1 MQLTKGAVEDH
12 RAEAEEASRRV
23 RELEEQIQSDDRAER
38 AEAALQNVQDRAT
51 ELELQLSKLK
61 QVYLLL
67 CSHTTHHL
75 MEALR
80 RIQPS
85 KPSGIRLKESLLLSQ
100 NQSLLG
106 KRGMPLS
113 RTSTLS

>member
-38 AEAALQNVQDRAT
+38 AEAALQNVQNRAT

-61 QVYLLL
+61 QVYLVLNSL
-67 CSHTTHHL
+67 TMHHL

-80 RIQPS
+80 RIQRS
-85 KPSGIRLKESLLLSQ
+85 KPSEIRSKESSLLPQ

-113 RTSTLS
+113 RTSILN

>member
-38 AEAALQNVQDRAT
+38 AEAALQNVQERAT

-67 CSHTTHHL
+67 CCQTAHHL

-80 RIQPS
+80 HIQRS
-85 KPSGIRLKESLLLSQ
+85 KPSGIRSKESLLL
-100 NQSLLG
+100 
-106 KRGMPLS
+106 
-113 RTSTLS
+113 